1 MDIVATNAGAF
12 LTTKFTTECSC
23 TECVNPECEDTYT
36 QTDATCQTCNVE
48 TEATSYCFDCCG
60 DMSDELA
67 YLLSQWKHYAE
78 DTFTVRGS
86 SVGWQ
91 NRNVAEVIEG
101 GCDTEAFVNAIAP
114 SGHFTQIWSLEG
126 DNLTVFQTHHD
137 SPTGESFVFEPLML
151 DSFVSSGLDKVYGED
166 LIDMRV
172 DEIVDEAAMSRRCH
186 SDAGPFDARDAFDV
200 MQHMGA
206 ESVDEVFDAARRVAR
221 AEWDDDRLR
230 VIRYADMLAEIRF

>member
-1 MDIVATNAGAF
+1 
-12 LTTKFTTECSC
+12 
-23 TECVNPECEDTYT
+23 
-36 QTDATCQTCNVE
+36 
-48 TEATSYCFDCCG
+48 
-60 DMSDELA
+60 
-67 YLLSQWKHYAE
+67 
-78 DTFTVRGS
+78 
-86 SVGWQ
+86 
-91 NRNVAEVIEG
+91 
-101 GCDTEAFVNAIAP
+101 
-114 SGHFTQIWSLEG
+114 
-126 DNLTVFQTHHD
+126 
-137 SPTGESFVFEPLML
+137 ML